1 MSQWTATTEDP
12 LCTLEEAFKSV
23 DPSVGFNIEVKFDY
37 IEETSDL
44 ELQRVIHCTMEVS
57 IIHQPC
63 NCYSCKFF
71 RFVLCLLTSLIVEG
85 LNYLLCCFWGSQTW
99 RKCFDVLTI

>member
-1 MSQWTATTEDP
+1 VSQWTATTEDP
-12 LCTLEEAFKSV
+12 LCTLEEAFKCV

-71 RFVLCLLTSLIVEG
+71 PFCTLFAYITNCSRLELLAVLFLGFTDMEKM
-85 LNYLLCCFWGSQTW
+85 F
-99 RKCFDVLTI
+99 

>member
-1 MSQWTATTEDP
+1 VSQWTATTEDP
-12 LCTLEEAFKSV
+12 LCTLEEAFKHV

-71 RFVLCLLTSLIVEG
+71 PFRTLFAYITNC
-85 LNYLLCCFWGSQTW
+85 
-99 RKCFDVLTI
+99 

>member
-12 LCTLEEAFKSV
+12 LCTLEEAFKRV

-57 IIHQPC
+57 IIATAIVV
-63 NCYSCKFF
+63 SFF
-71 RFVLCLLTSLIVEG
+71 HFVLCLLTSLIVEG
-85 LNYLLCCFWGSQTW
+85 LNYLLCCLWGSQTW